1 MGELPSGGRL
11 RRLGAGGVRR
21 RRPRVADAAD
31 LRWVEENLVGNRMV
45 RDALAAQG
53 YPVTLVE
60 TRDAHNWT
68 SWRDTFEPH
77 LLRFLQ
83 ATWG

>member
-1 MGELPSGGRL
+1 M
-11 RRLGAGGVRR
+11 
-21 RRPRVADAAD
+21 
-31 LRWVEENLVGNRMV
+31 VEENLAGNRLV
-45 RDALAAQG
+45 RDALAVQG